1 MNWLG
6 AAILVLA
13 SYICGN
19 MLSAQ
24 MQEQTKILSALIS
37 LLEYMRRRMLS
48 ERAPLHRI
56 FCDFDSELLERIGFI
71 TPLRTR
77 RSDISEIWNSAVKKL
92 SIGEESKG
100 ELSLLGI
107 SLGRVGLDEQIKR
120 LDACISF
127 LESEQSKLRVA
138 LPPKQKSTKT
148 VCLLFGLLTAI
159 ILL

>member
-24 MQEQTKILSALIS
+24 MQEQVKILSALIT

-56 FCDFDSELLERIGFI
+56 FFDFDNELLVNIGFI
-71 TPLRTR
+71 PPLRTK
-77 RSDISEIWNSAVKKL
+77 RSDISDIWSDAVKKL
-92 SIGEESKG
+92 SISEEAKN
-100 ELSLLGI
+100 ELCLLGI
-107 SLGRVGLDEQIKR
+107 SLGRVRLDEQIKR
-120 LDACISF
+120 LDACISY
-127 LESEQSKLRVA
+127 LESEQKRLQSE

>member
-19 MLSAQ
+19 LLSAQ
-24 MQEQTKILSALIS
+24 MREQEKILSALIS

-48 ERAPLHRI
+48 ERAPLHKI
-56 FCDFDSELLERIGFI
+56 FSDFDSEPLARIGFI
-71 TPLRTR
+71 APLCTR
-77 RSDISEIWNSAVKKL
+77 RSDISEIWSSEVKKL
-92 SIGEESKG
+92 SISEEAKG
-100 ELSLLGI
+100 ELLLLGI
-107 SLGRVGLDEQIKR
+107 SLGRIGLDEQIKG
-120 LDACISF
+120 LDTCISF
-127 LESEQSKLRVA
+127 LGSEQAKLRDA